1 MPPPRRPT
9 ALGPVPAP
17 TAPGADSGRER
28 FDEDERT
35 TVDQGP
41 PQPTPRTRE
50 DIDAR
55 WEEQTRREG
64 ARERI
69 SAASVAPRVGRPA
82 EPGKVPTETVD
93 EEVTSGA
100 SVEDEDEVTIRAD
113 EEMRNRLA
121 DGTGEVGQSTIDE
134 PTVDEQAK
142 PLPPLSVVPPIPA
155 GKRGKPTPAR
165 AVSVSAGRL
174 VVIAGN
180 DSGMDIALQGKT
192 VTIGRGVDCDVVL
205 TDIAVSRKHV
215 EVVFD
220 GRFYQLRDLG
230 SGNGT
235 LINDRIEDGA
245 CELRHG
251 DRLELG
257 NTVIRFEHA
266 GSKPEPAAVGWGNQ
280 VEVDDEAST
289 IAGRQHKSS
298 EGARPRAPLPQPNR
312 EEPRRLVLPAR
323 PPGAHAPELAQARAG
338 TLPPVRAQ
346 APEHPERMDPSYMLP
361 VMANAVSLPG
371 NPMLAARQNRALI
384 GIISVTLAI
393 VILAIVA
400 TVLRG
405 DESKDVVA
413 AAEPANPA
421 QAVEVSAGPE
431 AEADTDV
438 HPVAK
443 AAPAPTGP
451 GAAAPQRTIPLAT
464 WGTNEVVLA
473 SRAAGPEARDRATDA
488 APPARDEEPATDD
501 EPAAAPEK
509 PKPATASTSARPD
522 PQPGPPR
529 LKRRAVTRPPVRTAT
544 ATAPKSS
551 AAAMRSKAEAAY
563 RKKDFNGASETLRRG
578 LDDLPKKDADSLRSL
593 ATNYEAIGVNL
604 TKAQASETSNP
615 TGSMAAYGRALALD
629 KRAGGGAHAAYI
641 RIKLGQVA
649 PRAAASFMA
658 QKRYEAAKKA
668 ADAAANY
675 GAGSNATVL
684 RVRAALERQAADFY
698 KSAIGLKKSNPAR
711 AKALL
716 RRIINMVP
724 PDSPWYG
731 KSYKLLNSRAPARDD
746 DE

>member
-1 MPPPRRPT
+1 M
-9 ALGPVPAP
+9 
-17 TAPGADSGRER
+17 
-28 FDEDERT
+28 
-35 TVDQGP
+35 DQGP
-41 PQPTPRTRE
+41 PVRGKVLE

-55 WEEQTRREG
+55 WEEKTRREG

-69 SAASVAPRVGRPA
+69 PAAAVAPPRVGTT
-82 EPGKVPTETVD
+82 EDSGKVVRQTRETVD
-93 EEVTSGA
+93 EEVTVNAGT
-100 SVEDEDEVTIRAD
+100 VDDEEEVTIRAD
-113 EEMRNRLA
+113 DDLRQRIA
-121 DGTGEVGQSTIDE
+121 DGSGEVGQSTIDE

-155 GKRGKPTPAR
+155 GKRGKPVPAR
-165 AVSVSAGRL
+165 MASLATGRL

-180 DSGMDIALQGKT
+180 DSGMDIELVGKA

-235 LINDRIEDGA
+235 LINDRVEDGA

-257 NTVIRFEHA
+257 NTVIRFEHPA
-266 GSKPEPAAVGWGNQ
+266 SKPEPAAVGWGNQ
-280 VEVDDEAST
+280 AEVDEEAST
-289 IAGRQHKSS
+289 IAGRSS
-298 EGARPRAPLPQPNR
+298 KPEPASPAAGRAALPPPKR
-312 EEPRRLVLPAR
+312 DEPRRLVLPAM
-323 PPGAHAPELAQARAG
+323 PPGAGARGAEPAQARAG

-346 APEHPERMDPSYMLP
+346 APERMDPSYMMP
-361 VMANAVSLPG
+361 VVANAVSLPG
-371 NPMLAARQNRALI
+371 NVMIPARQNKALI

-405 DESKDVVA
+405 DDGKTQVAGAGEPEA
-413 AAEPANPA
+413 AAEADPA
-421 QAVEVSAGPE
+421 VGVSAGPA
-431 AEADTDV
+431 AEPD
-438 HPVAK
+438 
-443 AAPAPTGP
+443 PAPTKEPVASAGTE
-451 GAAAPQRTIPLAT
+451 PQRTIPLAT

-473 SRAAGPEARDRATDA
+473 SRAGLPNARGTASDATPSTDGDKDDA
-488 APPARDEEPATDD
+488 PAPDPGADEGAQVVEPADDARTAARNAPPPV
-501 EPAAAPEK
+501 
-509 PKPATASTSARPD
+509 TSK
-522 PQPGPPR
+522 
-529 LKRRAVTRPPVRTAT
+529 LKRRAVKRPPVRTAT
-544 ATAPKSS
+544 ASKSS
-551 AAAMRSKAEAAY
+551 SKTSASSVRSKAEAAY
-563 RKKDFNGASETLRRG
+563 RKKDFNGAASILRG
-578 LDDLPKKDADSLRSL
+578 SLDDVAKSDADSLRAL
-593 ATNYEAIGVNL
+593 ATNFEAIGVNL

-675 GAGSNATVL
+675 GAGSNATVQ
-684 RVRAALERQAADFY
+684 RVRAALERQAADYY
-698 KSAIGLKKSNPAR
+698 KSAIGMKKSKPSQ
-711 AKALL
+711 AKDLL
-716 RRIINMVP
+716 RRIIKMVP

-731 KSYKLLNSRAPARDD
+731 KAYKLLNSRAPTRDD